1 MDNKKKDMFIFT
13 LKLLIPLIIVI
24 SLFVG
29 GVVTGI
35 ITFEQPKDDSKLQN
49 QQKNESN
56 ESAIIMIYFN
66 DTSFIS
72 FNFTTMN
79 ISVLDYLLKASESGN
94 FTIEKTYWDQYNSY
108 VIDSITYKGIKYE
121 ANSNNYWAYYLNG
134 NYGTVSA
141 DKQIVMNND
150 TIEWR
155 YEKF

>member
-1 MDNKKKDMFIFT
+1 M
-13 LKLLIPLIIVI
+13 
-24 SLFVG
+24 SLFVV

-35 ITFEQPKDDSKLQN
+35 ITFEQPKDDFKLQN

-56 ESAIIMIYFN
+56 ESAIIMIHFN
-66 DTSFIS
+66 DTSFIT

-94 FTIEKTYWDQYNSY
+94 FTIEKTYWEQYNSY

-121 ANSNNYWAYYLNG
+121 TNSNNYWAYYLNG